1 MGGDKV
7 STIRIFALRLSVLTV
22 LAAGCASTGPS
33 PEVQRLQAQ
42 NSYERGLSFIKE
54 RQAGPALG
62 ALQEAVSLDPSR
74 AIYRDTLGV
83 LLLELGNLDQAIVQL
98 SKAVEV
104 DPRLADAHFHLGTAL
119 AEARRW
125 EDAVPAYRR
134 AVGLPSLTVP
144 DYAYQNLGLA
154 LFHVRKYP
162 EAEQALRFALSLD
175 PKLQAAHY
183 NLGLVLTAQKRPEE
197 AKESFRRARQLGPDS
212 PFGQAAFERLRA
224 MGDRR

>member
-7 STIRIFALRLSVLTV
+7 STIRIFALVLSVLAV
-22 LAAGCASTGPS
+22 LPGGCASTGPS

-42 NSYERGLSFIKE
+42 NSYERGLSFMKE

-83 LLLELGNLDQAIVQL
+83 LLLELGSLDQAIVQL

-134 AVGLPSLTVP
+134 AVALPSLTVP

-154 LFHVRKYP
+154 LFHVRKYA

>member
-7 STIRIFALRLSVLTV
+7 STIRIFALVLSVLAV
-22 LAAGCASTGPS
+22 LPGGCASTGPS

-42 NSYERGLSFIKE
+42 NSYERGLSFMKE

-62 ALQEAVSLDPSR
+62 
-74 AIYRDTLGV
+74 V
-83 LLLELGNLDQAIVQL
+83 LLLELGSLDQAIVQL

-154 LFHVRKYP
+154 LFHVRKYA

-197 AKESFRRARQLGPDS
+197 AKESFRRARQLAPDS